1 MNIFLTSLDAKLCA
15 QDLCDLRLNKMIL
28 ETGQMLCTAYR
39 HYAKLRGWPSQFE
52 GIYKSTHENHPC
64 NVWLRKDLVNY
75 IWLYDYLHY
84 LAMEKYYR
92 TNKWHLTYEKL
103 KLPLIAYIPHYAA
116 YSDTDKPVITFNCSN
131 ILPSTGDVHLD
142 YKKCLIAKWN
152 NDNREPKWTRR
163 NAPSWV
169 TVQFSTSS
177 LARYSRATFLL
188 NTESN

>member
-39 HYAKLRGWPSQFE
+39 HYAKLYGWPAEFE
-52 GIYKSTHENHPC
+52 GIYKNTHENHPC
-64 NVWLRKDLVNY
+64 NVWLRQDLVNY
-75 IWLYDYLHY
+75 VWLYDYFVK
-84 LAMEKYYR
+84 LAREKEWR
-92 TNKWHLTYEKL
+92 TNKVHLTFTKL
-103 KLPLIAYIPHYAA
+103 QLPLVGYICHYDV
-116 YSDTDKPVITFNCSN
+116 YLNSIPKVTFNCSN

-188 NTESN
+188 NTESK